1 MSGEKS
7 TLTAFES
14 RKQMLVLESELNR
27 ALLLKDVQDLKHEM
41 HHLKSQVQAMGSL
54 VSSAAELASTFAA
67 VGQAFSSRS
76 EDGNGHSG
84 GRTSWIST
92 LVNGVKMGASIWS
105 TVRSR
110 FR

>member
-7 TLTAFES
+7 TLTSSES
-14 RKQMLVLESELNR
+14 RKQMLILESELNR
-27 ALLLKDVQDLKHEM
+27 ALLVKDVQDLTHEL
-41 HHLKSQVQAMGSL
+41 HHLKTQVQAMGSL

-67 VGQAFSSRS
+67 VGQAFSRPAQ
-76 EDGNGHSG
+76 DGGHSG
-84 GRTSWIST
+84 GTSWISK
-92 LVNGVKMGASIWS
+92 LVTGVKMGASIWS